1 MGKCFQAVVG
11 ALNAS
16 TSLSQCQLFVR
27 DFVVTQLIGK
37 DLNEIWEVSNT
48 ATICNCGGLEQIYE
62 NNTKKYN
69 YLKIIIIIIPSKKLI
84 LKIRINQI
92 ENPMEAMQDILGR
105 SGRGEPEPRLIF
117 ESGKNTLEAVY
128 HVGIYSDKE
137 FIGSGK

>member
-1 MGKCFQAVVG
+1 M
-11 ALNAS
+11 
-16 TSLSQCQLFVR
+16 
-27 DFVVTQLIGK
+27 
-37 DLNEIWEVSNT
+37 
-48 ATICNCGGLEQIYE
+48 
-62 NNTKKYN
+62 
-69 YLKIIIIIIPSKKLI
+69 IIPSKKLI